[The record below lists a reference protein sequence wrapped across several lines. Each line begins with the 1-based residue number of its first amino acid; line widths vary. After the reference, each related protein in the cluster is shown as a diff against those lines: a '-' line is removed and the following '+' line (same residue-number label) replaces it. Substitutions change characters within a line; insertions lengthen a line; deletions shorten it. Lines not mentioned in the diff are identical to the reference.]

1 MVGHAEHK
9 EGGSIPEG
17 EEDGPFAVGNA
28 LRFLWGCGWWS
39 GRWRCVGGVG
49 GGADSGAHAAGGLS
63 AAPAVT
69 ATRTRIVVVDEFAC
83 SGVGRQDRRVEG
95 G

>member
-1 MVGHAEHK
+1 MVCVVGHVEHK
-9 EGGSIPEG
+9 GGGDIPECL
-17 EEDGPFAVGNA
+17 EDGP
-28 LRFLWGCGWWS
+28 L
-39 GRWRCVGGVG
+39 CVGGVG

-69 ATRTRIVVVDEFAC
+69 ATRARIVVVDEFAC
-83 SGVGRQDRRVEG
+83 SGVGRQNRRVEG